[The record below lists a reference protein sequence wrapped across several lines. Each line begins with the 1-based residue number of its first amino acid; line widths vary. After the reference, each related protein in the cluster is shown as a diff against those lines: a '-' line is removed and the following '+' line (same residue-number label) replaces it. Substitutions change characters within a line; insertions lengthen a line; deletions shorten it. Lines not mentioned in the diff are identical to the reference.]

1 MGKVMLELV
10 NSCWKPKKEQTD
22 MSAFKRTNDPYWR
35 PIPEVEDT
43 KPTNPKDR
51 AATSRLDISLF
62 PETAVVYGAL
72 GCTEGDLKYGGY
84 NWRVAGVLASVYYAA
99 ARRHMMKWFNGEE
112 CDPKTG
118 VPHLASALSCI
129 AIIIDAK
136 EKNMLKD
143 DRPPVNDVSKILDN
157 FEQKVKHLQQLYPE
171 GPERYTEAALV
182 RPLDAVVVGGGNIKW
197 KEEWQDPIAGGTF
210 KAGTVKHD
218 T

>member
-1 MGKVMLELV
+1 MGNKKVVLELV
-10 NSCWKPKKEQTD
+10 NDC
-22 MSAFKRTNDPYWR
+22 WR
-35 PIPEVEDT
+35 PTDRVLTNKQLGMPNDL

-118 VPHLASALSCI
+118 VPHLASALSDI
-129 AIIIDAK
+129 AIIVDAK

-143 DRPPVNDVSKILDN
+143 DRPPKTDMGKLLGD
-157 FEQKVKHLQQLYPE
+157 FESQVKHLQQLFPE
-171 GPERYTEAALV
+171 GPNRFTEAGEKCVQPVQLPV
-182 RPLDAVVVGGGNIKW
+182 DATASQ
-197 KEEWQDPIAGGTF
+197 E
-210 KAGTVKHD
+210 VKGEH
-218 T
+218 